1 MAGRMKKIPDIVIK
15 AWNDRK
21 GPIIFSTVSD
31 DAIPNAVYASCVSL
45 LNDNKILITNNFFD
59 KTLKNILSG
68 SMGSVLF
75 ITKDDKAYQIKG
87 SVNYFREGEAYE
99 NMKTW
104 NPGHLPGH
112 GVAVMAM
119 EEIYAGAEKI
129 Y

>member
-21 GPIIFSTVSD
+21 GPIVFSTVSD

-45 LNDNKILITNNFFD
+45 LNDNKILIANNFFD

-68 SMGSVLF
+68 SKCAILF
-75 ITKDDKAYQIKG
+75 ITQDDTSYQIKG
-87 SVNYFREGEAYE
+87 SVNYYTEGEAYE
-99 NMKTW
+99 NMRTW
-104 NPGHLPGH
+104 NHRHLPGH
-112 GVAVMAM
+112 GVAVMET
-119 EEIYAGAEKI
+119 EEIYTGAEKI